1 MKQKRGSE
9 EENRRHDKL
18 MEGHTVSIRRN
29 GGGSRNE
36 DTVEIKKKKKRV
48 IGIIKSELQDESE
61 FSKVETEL

>member
-36 DTVEIKKKKKRV
+36 DTVEIKKKKKKNKKNKKIRIKGCDV
-48 IGIIKSELQDESE
+48 IY
-61 FSKVETEL
+61 

>member
-36 DTVEIKKKKKRV
+36 DTVEIKKKKKNV
-48 IGIIKSELQDESE
+48 
-61 FSKVETEL
+61 

>member
-36 DTVEIKKKKKRV
+36 DTVEIKKKKTCNRNNKIR
-48 IGIIKSELQDESE
+48 ITG
-61 FSKVETEL
+61 